1 VDWFGDETFI
11 KFKSNCNCNIFG
23 KCQVAFMMF
32 LLQDKISEWVLVV
45 AKSLF
50 DLVRSSLFE
59 RVHCT
64 TDQE

>member
-1 VDWFGDETFI
+1 
-11 KFKSNCNCNIFG
+11 
-23 KCQVAFMMF
+23 MF

-50 DLVRSSLFE
+50 DLVRSFLFE

-64 TDQE
+64 TDQQ